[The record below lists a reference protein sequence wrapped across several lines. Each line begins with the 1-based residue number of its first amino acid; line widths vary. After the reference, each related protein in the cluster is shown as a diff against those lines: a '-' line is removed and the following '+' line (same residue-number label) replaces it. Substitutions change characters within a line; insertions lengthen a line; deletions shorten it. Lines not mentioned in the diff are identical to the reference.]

1 MKFALIQ
8 FPFDNCQSLAQG
20 RDHDRAKRISTLT
33 MGIRGSLEHE
43 VLKNDGLL
51 SSILNEGEFFFFWIF
66 QVYLRNINYLQ
77 AILFQP
83 SNSHVTL
90 GYSLS
95 RQARSSDCYSFDLLL
110 NLFIEN
116 REREKNEVDVFVTL
130 PYARL
135 ETRVSKPNMHEA
147 SKYQKGVSI
156 ITMSQ

>member
-1 MKFALIQ
+1 M
-8 FPFDNCQSLAQG
+8 
-20 RDHDRAKRISTLT
+20 
-33 MGIRGSLEHE
+33 
-43 VLKNDGLL
+43 
-51 SSILNEGEFFFFWIF
+51 
-66 QVYLRNINYLQ
+66 
-77 AILFQP
+77 FQP

-95 RQARSSDCYSFDLLL
+95 RQARSSDYYPFDPLLK
-110 NLFIEN
+110 LFIEN

-147 SKYQKGVSI
+147 SKYQKGVCI